1 MNGRQDNAATVAARD
16 APPLE
21 SAAIR
26 TIVPAKRRIRLG
38 DLHRDLPV
46 ISVLAGRDFKVKY
59 KQSLLGP
66 LWLVFQPFALFAGF
80 LIAFRSRTAIGDG
93 IPYIVFALAGLTVWS
108 FFQAA
113 MTIGTSSL
121 ITNFQ
126 LVRFT
131 PCPRL
136 AFPIA
141 GIIASLPS
149 LVVPAIGAIIA
160 AAVAGVLSPRVLLLP
175 LALAWLFL
183 LTVGIVALGCSLAV
197 RFRDII
203 SVLPFVL
210 SLGLFLA
217 PVAYPL
223 AGLST
228 LVRDLL
234 ELNPLTGILELTRW
248 MMLAPYQPSLRA
260 IGIAAVVTVALVTLG
275 LRVFARL
282 ETTMADE
289 I

>member
-1 MNGRQDNAATVAARD
+1 MNGREENAAALAAHD

-21 SAAIR
+21 SPAIR
-26 TIVPAKRRIRLG
+26 RIVPAKRRVRLS

-59 KQSLLGP
+59 KQSALGP

-80 LIAFRSRTAIGDG
+80 LIAFRSRTALGDG
-93 IPYIVFALAGLTVWS
+93 IPYIVFALSGLTVWS
-108 FFQAA
+108 FFQAS
-113 MTIGTSSL
+113 MTIGISSL

-136 AFPIA
+136 AFPVA
-141 GIIASLPS
+141 GILASLPS
-149 LVVPAIGAIIA
+149 LVVPAAGAIIA
-160 AAVAGVLSPRVLLLP
+160 AAIAGVLSPRVLLLP
-175 LALAWLFL
+175 LGLSWLFL
-183 LTVGIVALGCSLAV
+183 LTVGIVMLGCSLAV

-203 SVLPFVL
+203 SVVPFIL

-223 AGLST
+223 SGLST
-228 LVRDLL
+228 LVRDLV
-234 ELNPLTGILELTRW
+234 ELNPLTGILEACRW
-248 MMLAPYQPSLRA
+248 MMLSAYHPSLRA
-260 IGIAAVVTVALVTLG
+260 IAISAVVSGALVTLG
-275 LRVFARL
+275 WRVFTRL